1 MKKLFLV
8 LGVIGL
14 FVLTFTLAFSYGRK
28 IEKDVIPIKLA
39 TIQAMLAF
47 NHLQR
52 YRELESDLSKG
63 CLGEAL
69 EKTKISK
76 DIELKLLASFLNEH
90 GDTWVNKYI
99 SDRDPSLLEKL
110 KVFRSAYGDSW
121 TEPTCRK

>member
-63 CLGEAL
+63 SPARRNPIDFSPRLRA
-69 EKTKISK
+69 KSFSQRI
-76 DIELKLLASFLNEH
+76 ASAMRRD
-90 GDTWVNKYI
+90 GRTSTGTW
-99 SDRDPSLLEKL
+99 
-110 KVFRSAYGDSW
+110 
-121 TEPTCRK
+121 